1 MNLTGNCL
9 ANIKIEETCVELGLW
24 DTISSDQ
31 YERLRPFAYKD
42 AHIIIITL
50 AVDNPS
56 SLESVYEK
64 VWLL

>member
-1 MNLTGNCL
+1 V
-9 ANIKIEETCVELGLW
+9 KFEETFVELGLW
-24 DTISSDQ
+24 DTISSNQ

-42 AHIIIITL
+42 AHVIIITL

>member
-1 MNLTGNCL
+1 V
-9 ANIKIEETCVELGLW
+9 KIEETFVELGLW
-24 DTISSDQ
+24 DTISSNQ

-42 AHIIIITL
+42 AHVIIITL

-64 VWLL
+64 V